1 MHEFNFKKKP
11 MVKICGKEYE
21 FDPSNNDLLKGIV
34 ENYPQILHIAT
45 DFQKIQR
52 DLTAGK
58 VDYQALLEKNKDL
71 LTACK
76 GFIIGCL
83 GEAEYNEIF
92 SQRKPN
98 STEHVE
104 LCTFLYQSMMEDRE
118 DVLKEYLGDE
128 SENDSVEVT
137 DQT

>member
-1 MHEFNFKKKP
+1 MHEFSFKQKP
-11 MVKICGKEYE
+11 TVKICGREYE

-34 ENYPQILHIAT
+34 ENYPQILHIAM
-45 DFQKIQR
+45 DFQKMQR

-58 VDYQALLEKNKDL
+58 VDYQALLDKNKDL

-83 GEAEYNEIF
+83 GEDEYDEIF
-92 SQRKPN
+92 SHRKPN

-128 SENDSVEVT
+128 SENDSVET
-137 DQT
+137 SDQT

>member
-1 MHEFNFKKKP
+1 MHEFSFKRKP

-34 ENYPQILHIAT
+34 ENYPQILHIAM
-45 DFQKIQR
+45 DFQKMQR
-52 DLTAGK
+52 ELTAGK
-58 VDYQALLEKNKDL
+58 VDYQALLDKNKDL

-83 GEAEYNEIF
+83 GESEYNEIF
-92 SQRKPN
+92 SHRKPN

-128 SENDSVEVT
+128 NENDSVET
-137 DQT
+137 SDQT

>member
-1 MHEFNFKKKP
+1 MHEFNFKRKP

-34 ENYPQILHIAT
+34 ENYPQILHIAM
-45 DFQKIQR
+45 DFQKMQR
-52 DLTAGK
+52 ELTAGK
-58 VDYQALLEKNKDL
+58 VHYQALLDKNKDL

-92 SQRKPN
+92 SHRKPN

-128 SENDSVEVT
+128 NENDSVET
-137 DQT
+137 SGQT